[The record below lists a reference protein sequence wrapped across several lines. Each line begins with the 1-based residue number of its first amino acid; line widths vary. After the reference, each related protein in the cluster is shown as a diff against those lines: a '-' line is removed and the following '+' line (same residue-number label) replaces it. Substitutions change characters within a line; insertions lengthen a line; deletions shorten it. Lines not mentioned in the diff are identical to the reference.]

1 MNLSELQD
9 KEIIDIATGRRIGN
23 IIDVIIDRK
32 GMVAKL
38 LLEDRKPNRR
48 LFNNNNCHYSFR
60 NNSSNNIHSLHS
72 INT

>member
-48 LFNNNNCHYSFR
+48 LFNNNKEK
-60 NNSSNNIHSLHS
+60 LL
-72 INT
+72 